1 MMGREYLSLWISPF
15 EPYRFWK
22 PHVLFVFFLFML
34 LGKIHT
40 LGLNKYK
47 NVNSWKNGF
56 SRRGTSRE
64 PLFRDLVVKSI
75 PICWQVKIFISS
87 PTHCQITVKKQ
98 GWGKI
103 LGIKGIWECQNPAGK
118 QHRWGQ
124 SCPASLQRR
133 SQCPMTLSPRE
144 ALYPMSSTGFSGARR
159 GGKKDIFPCRGL
171 AAHFVSTEGGVRCG
185 GLALERSRA
194 VRAAAWRGE
203 SRALVSLGELYFCLR
218 LIRGRWPW
226 TLSFNSAWEL
236 MKSSK
241 GRRRC

>member
-1 MMGREYLSLWISPF
+1 MGREYLSSLISPF
-15 EPYRFWK
+15 EPLRFWK
-22 PHVLFVFFLFML
+22 PHVLFIFFLFVL
-34 LGKIHT
+34 LGKIQT

-47 NVNSWKNGF
+47 NVSSWKNGF

-87 PTHCQITVKKQ
+87 PTHCQIAVKKQ
-98 GWGKI
+98 GWGRI

-124 SCPASLQRR
+124 SHPA
-133 SQCPMTLSPRE
+133 TLSPRE
-144 ALYPMSSTGFSGARR
+144 ALYPMCCTGFSGAQM
-159 GGKKDIFPCRGL
+159 GGENDIFPCRGL
-171 AAHFVSTEGGVRCG
+171 AARFVSTEGGVQCG

-194 VRAAAWRGE
+194 VRAAARRSE
-203 SRALVSLGELYFCLR
+203 SHALASLGELYFCLR

-241 GRRRC
+241 GRRCC